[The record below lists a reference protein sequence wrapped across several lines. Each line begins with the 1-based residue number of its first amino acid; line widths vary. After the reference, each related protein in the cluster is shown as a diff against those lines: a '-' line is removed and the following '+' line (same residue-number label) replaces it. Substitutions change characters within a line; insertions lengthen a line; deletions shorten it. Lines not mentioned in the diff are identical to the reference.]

1 MDAGPNIWS
10 VVCRGPLHGFLMEE
24 TTCRC
29 AGLLQMYWLNSHG
42 QSTRDG
48 SPIYGFLYRPKN
60 PHHPTVMKYY
70 EILCH
75 VPDCDGFL

>member
-10 VVCRGPLHGFLMEE
+10 VVCSGPLHGLLMEE

-42 QSTRDG
+42 QSTGVVLQFMGLFTGHKLLIVRQ
-48 SPIYGFLYRPKN
+48 L
-60 PHHPTVMKYY
+60 
-70 EILCH
+70 
-75 VPDCDGFL
+75 